1 MLNLNIFDSVK
12 SNRVSDIIIGQIRR
26 AIVQG
31 KIKPGDRLPPEH
43 VLIEKFQTS
52 KFSVREALRSLEI
65 LGFLEIKKGPS
76 GGAVITKVDFR
87 PIKNSIYNFIQFQN
101 LTVQNLFEV
110 RMMIETGGVEMAAM
124 RRKKKDLEA
133 IRCQLEESQKLLD
146 LGKGIS
152 DLNIEF
158 HLAVAKSCYNPI
170 LLLTADYVLDLL
182 KQSINVVLKPDK
194 EPGFSANNLR
204 DHWEIFKAIE
214 EGNPQRAMK
223 VMTAHLKEVEKRL
236 KPLEE
241 RLRVKI

>member
-1 MLNLNIFDSVK
+1 MPDIKPMLNLNIFDSVK

-101 LTVQNLFEV
+101 LTVQNVFEV
-110 RMMIETGGVEMAAM
+110 RMMIETGGVE
-124 RRKKKDLEA
+124 
-133 IRCQLEESQKLLD
+133 
-146 LGKGIS
+146 
-152 DLNIEF
+152 
-158 HLAVAKSCYNPI
+158 
-170 LLLTADYVLDLL
+170 
-182 KQSINVVLKPDK
+182 NVVIRPDK

-236 KPLEE
+236 KPLERKLKLVLE
-241 RLRVKI
+241 RKIKKE